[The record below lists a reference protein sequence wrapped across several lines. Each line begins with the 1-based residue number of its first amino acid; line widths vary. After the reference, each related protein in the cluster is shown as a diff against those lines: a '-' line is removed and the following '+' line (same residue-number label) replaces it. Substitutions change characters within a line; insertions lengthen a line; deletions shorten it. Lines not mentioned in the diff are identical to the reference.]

1 MPRVFVSTVLVAVL
15 PFTETTSAWTLSPR
29 VAWASSSLSAT
40 VTRDA
45 RSSWAPWATVF
56 SFPSTAD
63 AIVGAWF
70 STERG
75 CQPATLE
82 KPPSTTFE
90 IDDTS
95 TPAILSAIVRTIVSS
110 NLPCAYDFTVALSDF
125 CDTHAAERL
134 SRLTGISRT
143 WPEVSV

>member
-1 MPRVFVSTVLVAVL
+1 MPWLFVSTVLVAVL
-15 PFTETTSAWTLSPR
+15 PFTETTSACTLSPR

-45 RSSWAPWATVF
+45 RSSWAPWVTVF
-56 SFPSTAD
+56 LFPSTAD

-70 STERG
+70 STPRG
-75 CQPATLE
+75 CQSATLE

-90 IDDTS
+90 IAATS
-95 TPAILSAIVRTIVSS
+95 VPAILSAIVSTIVSS

-125 CDTHAAERL
+125 CDVHADEAL
-134 SRLTGISRT
+134 SRLTGIST
-143 WPEVSV
+143 AWPAVFV

>member
-1 MPRVFVSTVLVAVL
+1 MPWVFVSTVLVAVF

-45 RSSWAPWATVF
+45 RSSWAPWATVLL
-56 SFPSTAD
+56 FPSTAD

-70 STERG
+70 STERD
-75 CQPATLE
+75 CQSATLE

-90 IDDTS
+90 IAATS
-95 TPAILSAIVRTIVSS
+95 TPAILSAIVRTIVSW
-110 NLPCAYDFTVALSDF
+110 NLPCSTDLTVALSDF
-125 CDTHAAERL
+125 CDVHADEAL
-134 SRLTGISRT
+134 SRLTGIST
-143 WPEVSV
+143 VSPAVFV

>member
-1 MPRVFVSTVLVAVL
+1 MPGVFVSTVLVAAL
-15 PFTETTSAWTLSPR
+15 PFTETTSAWTLSPS

-40 VTRDA
+40 VTREA
-45 RSSWAPWATVF
+45 RSSWAPCWTVF
-56 SFPSTAD
+56 LFPSTAD

-90 IDDTS
+90 IAATS
-95 TPAILSAIVRTIVSS
+95 VPAILSAMVRTIVSW
-110 NLPCAYDFTVALSDF
+110 NLPFSTDLTVAASGFWDV
-125 CDTHAAERL
+125 HADETL
-134 SRLTGISRT
+134 SRLTGISA
-143 WPEVSV
+143 VSPAVFV